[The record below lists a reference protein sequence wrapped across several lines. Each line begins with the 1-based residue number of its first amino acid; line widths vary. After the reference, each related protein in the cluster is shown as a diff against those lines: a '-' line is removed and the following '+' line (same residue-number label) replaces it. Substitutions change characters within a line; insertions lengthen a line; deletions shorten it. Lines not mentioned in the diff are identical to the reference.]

1 MRFAITED
9 RFRLMVEERE
19 MVRMLDGQ
27 TIEVSLPNKLG
38 YERIAMAC
46 SATFARM
53 VGFVP
58 ERIEDLKSAV
68 AEACVNAMQHGNK
81 GRPEARVVVN
91 MNFRDDTFI
100 VSVMDQGDG
109 MPEVPQF
116 PGIVRIIEEEEP
128 TRGLGVFMI
137 QRLVDSVKFN
147 QMTPEGHMVTMEI
160 KLEN

>member
-1 MRFAITED
+1 MG
-9 RFRLMVEERE
+9 
-19 MVRMLDGQ
+19 RMADGQ
-27 TIEVSLPNKLG
+27 TIEVSLPNRLG

-81 GRPEARVVVN
+81 GRPEARVIIN
-91 MNFRDDTFI
+91 MSFRDDTFI

-116 PGIVRIIEEEEP
+116 PGIVRIIEEEES
-128 TRGLGVFMI
+128 TRGLGVFLI
-137 QRLVDSVKFN
+137 QRLVDSLKFN
-147 QMTPEGHMVTMEI
+147 RMTPEGHMVTMEI
-160 KLEN
+160 KLTS

>member
-1 MRFAITED
+1 MDEKD
-9 RFRLMVEERE
+9 EFRLLSKQNVE
-19 MVRMLDGQ
+19 VN
-27 TIEVSLPNKLG
+27 LPNQIG

-81 GRPEARVVVN
+81 LHPNARVIVN
-91 MNFRDDTFI
+91 MNFRDDIFI

-109 MPEVPQF
+109 MPEVPEY
-116 PGIVRIIEEEEP
+116 PGIVRIIEEEKS
-128 TRGLGVFMI
+128 TRGLGVFLI
-137 QRLVDSVKFN
+137 QRLVDRVKFN
-147 QMTPEGHMVTMEI
+147 HMTQEGHVVAMEI
-160 KLEN
+160 KLTQ

>member
-1 MRFAITED
+1 MDEKD
-9 RFRLMVEERE
+9 EFRLLSKQNVE
-19 MVRMLDGQ
+19 VN
-27 TIEVSLPNKLG
+27 LPNQIG

-81 GRPEARVVVN
+81 LHPNARVIVN

-109 MPEVPQF
+109 MPEVPEY
-116 PGIVRIIEEEEP
+116 PGIVRIIEEEKS
-128 TRGLGVFMI
+128 TRGLGVFLI
-137 QRLVDSVKFN
+137 QRLVDRVKFN
-147 QMTPEGHMVTMEI
+147 QTTTEGHVVTIEI
-160 KLEN
+160 KLTQ

>member
-1 MRFAITED
+1 MDEKIE
-9 RFRLMVEERE
+9 FRVLSKQHV
-19 MVRMLDGQ
+19 G
-27 TIEVSLPNKLG
+27 IYLPNQLG

-68 AEACVNAMQHGNK
+68 AEACVNAMRHGNK
-81 GRPEARVVVN
+81 GHAEARVVVT

-109 MPEVPQF
+109 MPEVPEF
-116 PGIVRIIEEEEP
+116 PGIGRMIEEES

-137 QRLVDSVKFN
+137 QRLVDRVKFN
-147 QMTPEGHMVTMEI
+147 QMTPEGHMVTMEM
-160 KLEN
+160 KLTK

>member
-1 MRFAITED
+1 MD
-9 RFRLMVEERE
+9 EERE
-19 MVRMLDGQ
+19 MVKMVDGQ
-27 TIEVSLPNKLG
+27 TIEVSLPNRLG

-81 GRPEARVVVN
+81 GRPEARVFVN

-116 PGIVRIIEEEEP
+116 PGIVRIIEEEES
-128 TRGLGVFMI
+128 TRGLGVFLI
-137 QRLVDSVKFN
+137 QRLVDSLKFN

-160 KLEN
+160 KLTS

>member
-1 MRFAITED
+1 MD
-9 RFRLMVEERE
+9 EERE
-19 MVRMLDGQ
+19 MVKMVDGQ
-27 TIEVSLPNKLG
+27 TIEVSLPNRLG

-116 PGIVRIIEEEEP
+116 PGIVRIIEEEES

>member
-1 MRFAITED
+1 MDEKIE
-9 RFRLMVEERE
+9 FRLLSKQNV
-19 MVRMLDGQ
+19 
-27 TIEVSLPNKLG
+27 EVSLPNQLG

-116 PGIVRIIEEEEP
+116 PGIVRIIEEEES

-147 QMTPEGHMVTMEI
+147 QMTPEGHMVTMEM
-160 KLEN
+160 KLTNRTSA